1 MLGTHDPWLFALTV
15 LVLNATPGVDL
26 IFTLTRTLQYGVR
39 PGAAAAMGI
48 AAGCVVHTLAAA
60 FGLAAL
66 LAASSAAFNVV
77 KWAGA
82 LYLLWLAWGMLRTAM
97 RGTGS
102 AAASA
107 ASADAAGDPATLPQS
122 SAAQRTAPTLLAI
135 FRQGLLTNA
144 LNPKVALFFLALLPQ
159 FISGDAPHK
168 AFAFLFLGAWFVI
181 QGGAFLLLFVVCVAP
196 LRRWRAP
203 HTWVRTLYAGGA
215 GLFAVLA
222 ARLALAQRAG

>member
-1 MLGTHDPWLFALTV
+1 MLGTQDPWLFALTV

-26 IFTLTRTLQYGVR
+26 IFTLTRTLQFGVR
-39 PGAAAAMGI
+39 AGAAAALGI
-48 AAGCVVHTLAAA
+48 AGGCVVHTLAAA

-82 LYLLWLAWGMLRTAM
+82 LYLLWLAWGMLRTAT
-97 RGTGS
+97 RGMGS
-102 AAASA
+102 SA
-107 ASADAAGDPATLPQS
+107 ASADAAGDPAPLPQS
-122 SAAQRTAPTLLAI
+122 SAAQRNAPTLLAV

-159 FISGDAPHK
+159 FISGDAPNK
-168 AFAFLFLGAWFVI
+168 TLAFLFLGAWFVI
-181 QGGAFLLLFVVCVAP
+181 QGGAFLLLFVACVAP

-203 HTWVRTLYAGGA
+203 QTGVRALYAGGA